1 MDNYKI
7 MYGKGKIM
15 KNTTKSF
22 VYICW
27 FGALAINIRLLI
39 RSFSNN
45 EPVFSNIVGVA
56 LLVIAIISL
65 HFSEKAKEQKN
76 GSNK

>member
-1 MDNYKI
+1 
-7 MYGKGKIM
+7 MYMKGKIM
-15 KNTTKSF
+15 KKDTKWF

-27 FGALAINIRLLI
+27 FGAIAINIRLLI

-45 EPVFSNIVGVA
+45 EPVYSNVVGVT

-65 HFSEKAKEQKN
+65 HFSERAKEQKN